1 MNSLTVAE
9 FKSIIKDLKI
19 QKNSSYLLHSS
30 LRGIGLI
37 KGIKTFDTPK
47 FITNEL
53 LKKIGIN
60 GTLSALTPFY
70 DYGLKKKKN
79 LILKIH
85 PLQKN

>member
-19 QKNSSYLLHSS
+19 KKNSSYLLNSS
-30 LRGIGLI
+30 LKIGLI
-37 KGIKTFDTPK
+37 KIKTFDAK

-60 GTLSALTPFY
+60 GTLSA
-70 DYGLKKKKN
+70 
-79 LILKIH
+79 
-85 PLQKN
+85 